1 MKLSVVIPVLNQHRL
16 FRAVYD
22 QLRKVTDTLKDDVE
36 FVIIDNAKGCQSVL
50 VNIRSFRNWLF
61 HPSILRY
68 SNPKGKAVIFRYPT
82 PGNFPLESAFPEKV
96 SDYKTPYEHTKYNV
110 RYTNPTPM
118 QTSNKFSTF
127 IIGFKRLHSAAR
139 NKK

>member
-1 MKLSVVIPVLNQHRL
+1 M
-16 FRAVYD
+16 
-22 QLRKVTDTLKDDVE
+22 
-36 FVIIDNAKGCQSVL
+36 

-118 QTSNKFSTF
+118 QTRDQVVEFS
-127 IIGFKRLHSAAR
+127 GAAVCSTPIQR
-139 NKK
+139 YS